1 MTGATESF
9 RDEILHLIHH
19 RLVEL
24 EVVLWSES
32 SVSIDRRLRLRAPGS
47 SSTTTATTPVA
58 IAAGG
63 RALSGSSAAPRRRAA
78 AGGTAAP
85 ATARQEVLAAGG
97 GCEDLLGGGR
107 SRARTWPDGCR
118 PIGRAG
124 RTWGD
129 LARAHVSFDSSVH
142 EIVTRVRALS
152 TMENS
157 HI

>member
-97 GCEDLLGGGR
+97 GCEDLLAVAAAVPGPGLMDAGPSAARVALGG
-107 SRARTWPDGCR
+107 T
-118 PIGRAG
+118 
-124 RTWGD
+124 
-129 LARAHVSFDSSVH
+129 
-142 EIVTRVRALS
+142 
-152 TMENS
+152 
-157 HI
+157 